1 MPADRCQSAGGL
13 AALSTNPL
21 PLVNFRAR
29 RRHVNRSRWGFAQR
43 KRVFAMTMPADR
55 LTTLEIRAAEQ
66 DKTIEE
72 LSGQIAEQWTV
83 IERLRKKVD
92 ALTERFLAL
101 EQQSAPDVPVTKPP
115 HW

>member
-1 MPADRCQSAGGL
+1 MVMPE
-13 AALSTNPL
+13 
-21 PLVNFRAR
+21 
-29 RRHVNRSRWGFAQR
+29 
-43 KRVFAMTMPADR
+43 DR

-66 DKTIEE
+66 ERTIEE

-83 IERLRKKVD
+83 IERMQRKLD

-101 EQQSAPDVPVTKPP
+101 EEQAAADVPVTKPP